1 MNSEATEASTGREV
15 REQCIQDIE
24 WLMHLVYSY
33 PFCRID
39 LSKSPDHQLYWEN
52 VCDYP
57 SGQMKKEHEEE
68 ILAMSDEELE
78 AFYMKRARFANFIR
92 DIITGKCVNRPVD
105 LRDFF
110 FIASESEVLPV

>member
-1 MNSEATEASTGREV
+1 MKSEATEASTGREV
-15 REQCIQDIE
+15 REHCIQDIE
-24 WLMHLVYSY
+24 GLMHLVYLY
-33 PFCRID
+33 PYGRID
-39 LSKSPDHQLYWEN
+39 LSKSPDHPLYWEN

-78 AFYMKRARFANFIR
+78 AFHMRIARFTIFLR
-92 DIITGKCVNRPVD
+92 DSITGKCVNRPVD